1 MALSMRSLSSVTKRA
16 APKAEAS
23 APPPPPPTPAK
34 VQGLDTSKTGADF
47 VKQLPGAIPPFDD
60 PYLDPLQFSE
70 GADASRLLRYR
81 EAELTHGRVAML
93 ATVGFLVGE
102 QVEGSSFLFD
112 KYISGPAI
120 GHFQQVEEVAPL
132 FWEIIALVVAIAET
146 TRVQKGWND
155 PYNGKGL
162 WLLKDDYTPGD
173 LAFDPLGL
181 TPDDSEEF
189 EQMRLR
195 ELSHCRLAMIAISG
209 MVAQELVDGKTLV
222 GHFSSAPEIAGAVTV
237 AP

>member
-1 MALSMRSLSSVTKRA
+1 MGHLFVRFVVLRTCQSVVSRTNADVRHAL
-16 APKAEAS
+16 
-23 APPPPPPTPAK
+23 
-34 VQGLDTSKTGADF
+34 Q
-47 VKQLPGAIPPFDD
+47 

-93 ATVGFLVGE
+93 ATVGFIVGE

-132 FWEIIALVVAIAET
+132 FSTLVIFGVALAESK
-146 TRVQKGWND
+146 RVQKGWND
-155 PYNGKGL
+155 PSNGKGL
-162 WLLKDDYTPGD
+162 FLLKDGYTPGD
-173 LAFDPLGL
+173 LAFDPLLL

-209 MVAQELVDGKTLV
+209 MVVQELVDGKTLV
-222 GHFSSAPEIAGAVTV
+222 DHFSS
-237 AP
+237 

>member
-1 MALSMRSLSSVTKRA
+1 MGTLPSRVTTPSTQSHHHGPLHALDDLR
-16 APKAEAS
+16 
-23 APPPPPPTPAK
+23 
-34 VQGLDTSKTGADF
+34 
-47 VKQLPGAIPPFDD
+47 PGHPRRQA
-60 PYLDPLQFSE
+60 
-70 GADASRLLRYR
+70 ADAQGGGGGLGCRIRGH
-81 EAELTHGRVAML
+81 A
-93 ATVGFLVGE
+93 
-102 QVEGSSFLFD
+102 
-112 KYISGPAI
+112 PA
-120 GHFQQVEEVAPL
+120 
-132 FWEIIALVVAIAET
+132 FWEIIALVVAVAET

-222 GHFSSAPEIAGAVTV
+222 GHFSS
-237 AP
+237 

>member
-1 MALSMRSLSSVTKRA
+1 VVSRTNADVRHAL
-16 APKAEAS
+16 
-23 APPPPPPTPAK
+23 
-34 VQGLDTSKTGADF
+34 Q
-47 VKQLPGAIPPFDD
+47 
-60 PYLDPLQFSE
+60 PYLDPFGFSE

-93 ATVGFLVGE
+93 ATVGFIVGE

-120 GHFQQVEEVAPL
+120 GHFQQVEEVAPA